1 MANVGLSLSSLQIR
15 FSEIPYLK
23 NRYEAA
29 MSLTI
34 RQLHYFIAAAETGQ
48 ISHAAM
54 ELNISQSAVT
64 AGIQSLEA
72 TLGARLLTRGGQG
85 VSVTPQGARFLSRAK
100 AIIAAVEEATRSP
113 LGEET
118 QVTGRLRLGLTY
130 TVAGYFM
137 ARHYA
142 SFRRIYPGITLEL
155 SEQPRPA
162 IENALVTGG
171 LDMAVMLTSNLANTD
186 DLESETLFRSRRL
199 LWLPSDHRLLTTPGI
214 SLRDVANEPYV
225 MLTVDEASRT
235 AGRYWDQYGLTPKV
249 VFSTS
254 SVEAVR
260 SMVAAGMGVTILSD
274 MVYRPWSLEGQRIEQ
289 RQTIEAVPSMDVGL
303 TWPHNRPL
311 SAPAQV
317 FRAFLSAALGSA

>member
-1 MANVGLSLSSLQIR
+1 MA
-15 FSEIPYLK
+15 
-23 NRYEAA
+23 
-29 MSLTI
+29 LTL
-34 RQLHYFIAAAETGQ
+34 RQLRYFIAAAETGQ
-48 ISHAAM
+48 VSHAAM

-72 TLGARLLTRGGQG
+72 SLGVRLLARSAQG

-113 LGEET
+113 LGVET
-118 QVTGRLRLGLTY
+118 QVTGSLRLGLTY

-142 SFRRIYPGITLEL
+142 AFRRIYPGITLEL
-155 SEQPRPA
+155 SELPRAA
-162 IENALVTGG
+162 IEDSLVIGALD
-171 LDMAVMLTSNLANTD
+171 LAVMLTSNLANVG
-186 DLESETLFRSRRL
+186 DLASETLFRSRRR
-199 LWLPSDHRLLTTPGI
+199 LWLPSDHRLLAAPEI
-214 SLRDVANEPYV
+214 SLRDVAEEPYV

-235 AGRYWDQYGLTPKV
+235 AGRYWDQHGLKPKV

-289 RQTIEAVPSMDVGL
+289 RQTVEAVPSMDVGL
-303 TWPHNRPL
+303 TWPNTRPMT
-311 SAPAQV
+311 AAAQV
-317 FRAFLSAALGSA
+317 FRSFLSAALGSGP

>member
-1 MANVGLSLSSLQIR
+1 
-15 FSEIPYLK
+15 
-23 NRYEAA
+23 
-29 MSLTI
+29 MSLTLKHL
-34 RQLHYFIAAAETGQ
+34 RYFIAAAETGQ

-64 AGIQSLEA
+64 AGIQALEA
-72 TLGARLLTRGGQG
+72 TLGARLLARGAQG

-113 LGEET
+113 LGEESE
-118 QVTGRLRLGLTY
+118 VTGQLRLGLTY

-142 SFRRIYPGITLEL
+142 AFRRIYPGITLEL
-155 SEQPRPA
+155 LEQPRPA

-171 LDMAVMLTSNLANTD
+171 LDMAVMLTSNLGNTGE
-186 DLESETLFRSRRL
+186 LASETLFRSRRR
-199 LWLPSDHRLLTTPGI
+199 LWLPSEHRLLAASEIG
-214 SLRDVANEPYV
+214 LRDVAREPYV
-225 MLTVDEASRT
+225 MLTVDEAGRT
-235 AGRYWDQYGLTPKV
+235 AGRYWDTYGLVPQV

-274 MVYRPWSLEGQRIEQ
+274 MVYRPWSLEGQKIEL
-289 RQTIEAVPSMDVGL
+289 RQTVEPVPSMDVGL
-303 TWPHNRPL
+303 TWPNARPL

-317 FRAFLSAALGSA
+317 FRTFITAALGAGS

>member
-1 MANVGLSLSSLQIR
+1 MLSRVGIICKYEILSYRIDY
-15 FSEIPYLK
+15 FDTMVP
-23 NRYEAA
+23 
-29 MSLTI
+29 MSLTLKHL
-34 RQLHYFIAAAETGQ
+34 RYFIAAAETGQ

-64 AGIQSLEA
+64 AGIQGLEA
-72 TLGARLLTRGGQG
+72 TLGARLLARGAQG

-113 LGEET
+113 LGAESD
-118 QVTGRLRLGLTY
+118 VTGRLRLGLTY

-142 SFRRIYPGITLEL
+142 AFRRIYPGITLEL
-155 SEQPRPA
+155 SEEPRSA
-162 IENALVTGG
+162 IEKALVSGG
-171 LDMAVMLTSNLANTD
+171 LDLAVMLTSNLANTGE
-186 DLESETLFRSRRL
+186 LASETLFRSRRR
-199 LWLPSDHRLLTTPGI
+199 LWLPSDHPLLSASRI
-214 SLRDVANEPYV
+214 SLVDVAREPYV

-235 AGRYWDQYGLTPKV
+235 AGRYWDQFGLSPRV
-249 VFSTS
+249 VFNTT

-289 RQTIEAVPSMDVGL
+289 RQTVEPVPSMDVGL
-303 TWPHNRPL
+303 TWPNSRPL
-311 SAPAQV
+311 SPAAQV
-317 FRAFLSAALGSA
+317 FRSFIATALGSGS

>member
-1 MANVGLSLSSLQIR
+1 
-15 FSEIPYLK
+15 
-23 NRYEAA
+23 

-34 RQLHYFIAAAETGQ
+34 RQLRYFIAAAETGQ
-48 ISHAAM
+48 VSHAAM

-64 AGIQSLEA
+64 AGIQALEA
-72 TLGARLLTRGGQG
+72 GLGVRLLARNAAG

-100 AIIAAVEEATRSP
+100 AIIAAVEEASRSP
-113 LGEET
+113 LGEEA
-118 QVTGRLRLGLTY
+118 QASGRLRVGLTY

-142 SFRRIYPGITLEL
+142 AFRRIYPGIALEL
-155 SEQPRPA
+155 SEQPRSA
-162 IENALVTGG
+162 IETALLAGG
-171 LDMAVMLTSNLANTD
+171 LDIAVMLTSNLGNTT
-186 DLESETLFRSRRL
+186 DLASETLFRSRRR
-199 LWLPSDHRLLTTPGI
+199 LWLPSDHRLLAAQEV
-214 SLRDVANEPYV
+214 SLRDVAQEPYV

-235 AGRYWDQYGLTPKV
+235 AGRYWDQYGLVPKV

-289 RQTIEAVPSMDVGL
+289 RLTVETVPSMDVGL
-303 TWPHNRPL
+303 TWPNDRPL

-317 FRAFLSAALGSA
+317 FRAFLSAALGSTP

>member
-1 MANVGLSLSSLQIR
+1 
-15 FSEIPYLK
+15 
-23 NRYEAA
+23 

-34 RQLHYFIAAAETGQ
+34 RQLRYFIAAAETGQ
-48 ISHAAM
+48 VSHAAM

-64 AGIQSLEA
+64 AGIQALEA
-72 TLGARLLTRGGQG
+72 SLGVRLLARKAQG

-100 AIIAAVEEATRSP
+100 AIIAAVEEASRSP
-113 LGEET
+113 LGEEAEA
-118 QVTGRLRLGLTY
+118 TGRLRVGLTY

-142 SFRRIYPGITLEL
+142 AFRRIYPGIALEL
-155 SEQPRPA
+155 SEQPRAA
-162 IENALVTGG
+162 IENALLTGG
-171 LDMAVMLTSNLANTD
+171 LDLAVMLTSNLANGQ
-186 DLESETLFRSRRL
+186 DLGSETLFRSRRR
-199 LWLPSDHRLLTTPGI
+199 LWLPSDHPLLNAPEV
-214 SLRDVANEPYV
+214 SLHDVAREPYV

-235 AGRYWDQYGLTPKV
+235 AGRYWDQHGLVPKV

-260 SMVAAGMGVTILSD
+260 SMVAAGMGLTILSD

-289 RQTIEAVPSMDVGL
+289 RQMVEPVPSMDVGL
-303 TWPHNRPL
+303 TWPNARPL

-317 FRAFLSAALGSA
+317 FRSFLLAALGSGS